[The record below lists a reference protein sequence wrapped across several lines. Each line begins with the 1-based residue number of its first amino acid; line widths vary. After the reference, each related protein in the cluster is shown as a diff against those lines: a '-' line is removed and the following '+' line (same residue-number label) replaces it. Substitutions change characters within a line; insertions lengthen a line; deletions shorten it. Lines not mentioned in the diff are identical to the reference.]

1 MSTWKLLVA
10 AVILVALV
18 LIFANPFRDSI
29 REDNPESTQLFAS
42 EDIDGAD
49 RLEIRSG
56 PGAEPVVLALRGGN
70 WVVASRGDFPADT
83 TAIGTMI
90 RALGNA
96 RITGMASKNPEN
108 RSKFQVDST
117 GVDVAVFAGDRT
129 IGRFMLGRIGQE
141 FTTSYLRL
149 DESDEVLVVRGL
161 NRNVFARTQG
171 YRDRSLLSF
180 EVDAV
185 QSIRVRTPEEEWEV
199 IRGDTTWMAILGGES
214 EPVVAQQPVVDQMLR
229 SLSTLSADGFLDVV
243 PDTLDTGLET
253 PDYAFSVRF
262 MNGSESEISVGM
274 KNTANQRY
282 VARPGRNVIY
292 LMGDWRLNNSIKT
305 YADLTLSS

>member
-1 MSTWKLLVA
+1 
-10 AVILVALV
+10 
-18 LIFANPFRDSI
+18 
-29 REDNPESTQLFAS
+29 
-42 EDIDGAD
+42 
-49 RLEIRSG
+49 
-56 PGAEPVVLALRGGN
+56 
-70 WVVASRGDFPADT
+70 
-83 TAIGTMI
+83 
-90 RALGNA
+90 
-96 RITGMASKNPEN
+96 MASKNPEN

-129 IGRFMLGRIGQE
+129 IARFMLGRIGQE

-149 DESDEVLVVRGL
+149 DGSDEVLVVRGL

-171 YRDRSLLSF
+171 YRDRTLFQF
-180 EVDAV
+180 EVEAV
-185 QSIRVRTPEEEWEV
+185 QSIRVRTPEEEWEI
-199 IRGDTTWMAILGGES
+199 IRGDTTWMATLGGES
-214 EPVVAQQPVVDQMLR
+214 EPVAALQPVVDQMLR

-243 PDTLDTGLET
+243 PDTLDTGLAA

-262 MNGSESEISVGM
+262 MNGSESEITIGR
-274 KNTANQRY
+274 KNAANQRY